1 MTEYFSAA
9 GERNNPER
17 GGKKQNYVSAH
28 LLVTVKQTASGF
40 KLPLAEFVLISIIT
54 SIKRKMVC
62 DDHDFKVGLLIE
74 SSQRIVA
81 NEVNISVRSLII
93 FLG

>member
-1 MTEYFSAA
+1 MTEYFSAT

-28 LLVTVKQTASGF
+28 LLVKQTASGF

-54 SIKRKMVC
+54 FIKRKMVC
-62 DDHDFKVGLLIE
+62 DDHDFKVGLVTE
-74 SSQRIVA
+74 SS
-81 NEVNISVRSLII
+81 
-93 FLG
+93 